1 MIRPQQVPSSA
12 MRRLLV
18 PFAAIA
24 AASGLAACGSDS
36 SNTTPSATP
45 TAIAVATPTP
55 SLAPTPTPTATPALP
70 CMPGQFDITIN
81 NQQGAAGTIYTTFE
95 IRNTSTSDCTANGYA
110 RMQMLS
116 SSGSK
121 LSTTWTNDN
130 SLASPG
136 PVDLA
141 PGTEP
146 SGAVGAT
153 GHGYFLV
160 WWTDVCPPSAAIS
173 PKYWQ
178 ITLPTSGFQT
188 DVTAATQSGVCSGA
202 IKVGPVKSAPYT

>member
-1 MIRPQQVPSSA
+1 MIHPQQVRSSA
-12 MRRLLV
+12 MRRWLV

-24 AASGLAACGSDS
+24 AVSGLAACGSDS
-36 SNTTPSATP
+36 SNTTPSAPP
-45 TAIAVATPTP
+45 TATAVATPTP
-55 SLAPTPTPTATPALP
+55 TVAPTPTLTATPALP

-95 IRNTSTSDCTANGYA
+95 IRNTSTSDCTENGYA
-110 RMQMLS
+110 RLQMLS

-121 LSTTWTNDN
+121 LSTTWTNDH

-146 SGAVGAT
+146 SG
-153 GHGYFLV
+153 
-160 WWTDVCPPSAAIS
+160 PPVRRDMGIFWCGGLTYVPPQQPSRRS
-173 PKYWQ
+173 SGRSHCRPPGSR
-178 ITLPTSGFQT
+178 PT
-188 DVTAATQSGVCSGA
+188 
-202 IKVGPVKSAPYT
+202 